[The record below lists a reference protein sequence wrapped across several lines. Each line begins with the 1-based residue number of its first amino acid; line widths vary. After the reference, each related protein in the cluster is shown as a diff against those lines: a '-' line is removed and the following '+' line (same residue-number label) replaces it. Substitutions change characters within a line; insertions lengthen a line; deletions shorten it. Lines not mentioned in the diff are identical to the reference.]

1 MSQPS
6 ALPDVVR
13 ELELH
18 AAQAGWDQPAQL
30 YALVDTAEL
39 VRREPALAEAMG
51 VDAEVE
57 GLTPVEQDA
66 LPPGQELEDVL
77 QQIEWPAEVSGC
89 AAVVERLV
97 LPPEADAEIPEGRAE
112 AAEYAAAHPDRQE
125 VRIVAAVLR
134 EGQGFCALR
143 LRSHDDDDSVL
154 GGPDLVPQ
162 LLQLLHATLE
172 EPQEDREEEPR

>member
-1 MSQPS
+1 MSGL
-6 ALPDVVR
+6 AEVVR

-18 AAQAGWDQPAQL
+18 AARGGWDQPAQL
-30 YALVDTAEL
+30 YALVETAEL
-39 VRREPALAEAMG
+39 VTREPALAQALGIEGAT
-51 VDAEVE
+51 E

-77 QQIEWPAEVSGC
+77 QRIEWPAEVAGC

-97 LPPEADAEIPEGRAE
+97 LPPGADSDIPDDRIE
-112 AAEYAAAHPDRQE
+112 AAEYAATHPDRQE
-125 VRIVAAVLR
+125 VRIVAAATR
-134 EGQGFCALR
+134 DGASWCALR

-154 GGPDLVPQ
+154 AGADLVPP

-172 EPQEDREEEPR
+172 PDDE

>member
-1 MSQPS
+1 MTQLS
-6 ALPDVVR
+6 DVVR

-18 AAQAGWDQPAQL
+18 AARGGWDQPAQIF
-30 YALVDTAEL
+30 ALVETTEL
-39 VRREPALAEAMG
+39 VRREPALAQALG
-51 VDAEVE
+51 ITDADG

-77 QQIEWPAEVSGC
+77 QQIEWPDEVAGC

-97 LPPEADAEIPEGRAE
+97 LPPAADADIPDDRAE

-125 VRIVAAVLR
+125 VRIVAAATR
-134 EGQGFCALR
+134 DGESFCALR
-143 LRSHDDDDSVL
+143 LRSHDEDDNVL
-154 GGPDLVPQ
+154 GGPDLVPP

-172 EPQEDREEEPR
+172 PVEP